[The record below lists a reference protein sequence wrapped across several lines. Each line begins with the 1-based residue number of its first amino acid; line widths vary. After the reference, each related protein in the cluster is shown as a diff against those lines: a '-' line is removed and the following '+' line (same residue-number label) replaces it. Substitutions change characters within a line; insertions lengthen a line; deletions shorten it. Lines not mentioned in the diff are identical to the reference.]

1 MYEVT
6 NIVKNKLEFQR
17 IITKEI
23 YNKKDISKI
32 DKNIFFKHIN
42 NLLAEY
48 SILSDKYIRIFERC
62 KAYEQHAS
70 ISKGNK
76 YTNAQRTVNEL
87 IKIEHDNNGG
97 LILNGKLRR

>member
-42 NLLAEY
+42 

>member
-48 SILSDKYIRIFERC
+48 SIL
-62 KAYEQHAS
+62 
-70 ISKGNK
+70 
-76 YTNAQRTVNEL
+76 YTSYYF
-87 IKIEHDNNGG
+87 
-97 LILNGKLRR
+97 